1 MKNVIRLSATLILVI
16 TFMASCSTTADSNYI
31 SVTEAENIIP
41 GSYKVNTFEDAA
53 GASVAYE
60 SYIFSFKSNGTL
72 EATSGVDTCTGQW
85 AINGVNDA
93 NYEMEMTLTING
105 NTEVEYLS
113 HNWFVEEITDVT
125 LMLIDDSGIESI
137 YMIKN

>member
-31 SVTEAENIIP
+31 SITEAENIIP
-41 GSYKVNTFEDAA
+41 GSYKVNTFENAG

-60 SYIFSFKSNGTL
+60 SYTFNFKSNGIL
-72 EATSGVDTCTGQW
+72 EATNGVDTYSGEW
-85 AINGVNDA
+85 AINAVNEA
-93 NYEMEMTLTING
+93 EYEMEMALTING

-113 HNWFVEEITDVT
+113 HNWYVEEITDVT
-125 LMLIDDSGIESI
+125 LMLVDDSGIESI